1 MLERSLEEVVIGVV
15 VDLADIHQ
23 LEVSHE
29 VLPKDE
35 EDTIGVGLAFCVLI
49 IQLLLVGWRD

>member
-23 LEVSHE
+23 LEIRHE

-35 EDTIGVGLAFCVLI
+35 EDTIGVGLALCVLVI
-49 IQLLLVGWRD
+49 